1 MRLIWGDEA
10 FAEMNFTRVFIFI
23 MHDVY
28 VATVSSLIKLSYS
41 CILKSF
47 TAFS

>member
-1 MRLIWGDEA
+1 VRLIWGDET
-10 FAEMNFTRVFIFI
+10 FTETNFTRVFLFI
-23 MHDVY
+23 IYDVY

-41 CILKSF
+41 CVLKCF